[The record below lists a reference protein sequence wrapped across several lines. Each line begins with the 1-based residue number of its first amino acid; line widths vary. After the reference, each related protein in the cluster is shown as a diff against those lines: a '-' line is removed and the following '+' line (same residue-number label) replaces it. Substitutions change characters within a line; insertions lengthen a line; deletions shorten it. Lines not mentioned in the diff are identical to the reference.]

1 MAPGLETIDWSAA
14 WLAPW
19 RASGQPVAQ
28 QVLQHGAPVHR
39 ALQGAMAAPVQFV
52 PQDDLPEGAAYEQH
66 IFDTRRVPTR
76 DNLHD
81 FFNGLV
87 WLHFPQAKRRLN
99 ELQAGAIAAHGIG
112 AVRGPLRDA
121 LTVFDENGALLDAP
135 APIWEALN
143 ARQWQRL
150 FVNLRPLWREAR
162 LLLFGHALLEKLVM
176 PRKPIVAHV
185 YQTPCAMNSVAG
197 TDIWLAR
204 QLQAER
210 WACKPFTPLP
220 VLGVPGWWPAN
231 EDPQFYADPQVFR
244 PERTL
249 SDNIP

>member
-1 MAPGLETIDWSAA
+1 MAAGLEGIDWAAA
-14 WLAPW
+14 WLAPY
-19 RASGQPVAQ
+19 RATGEAVAQ
-28 QVLQHGAPVHR
+28 QVLSQGAPVHQ
-39 ALQGAMAAPVQFV
+39 ALQCTAAPVQFV

-76 DNLHD
+76 ENLHD

-87 WLHFPQAKRRLN
+87 WLHFPRAKRRLN
-99 ELQAGAIAAHGIG
+99 GLQAGAIAAHGIG

-135 APIWEALN
+135 APIWQALQ
-143 ARQWQRL
+143 AREWTRL
-150 FVNLRPLWREAR
+150 FVDLRPLWREAR
-162 LLLFGHALLEKLVM
+162 LLLFGHALLEKLVA

-185 YQTPCAMNSVAG
+185 YRTQCAMDST
-197 TDIWLAR
+197 TDADAWLA
-204 QLQAER
+204 QQMEPGH
-210 WACKPFTPLP
+210 WAGKPFTPLP

-244 PERTL
+244 PPR
-249 SDNIP
+249 SA